1 MTWAYSGTRSEI
13 PSFCYSVLI
22 QFPIIISKTAAHIQ
36 HVFMNIFIFNS
47 NMMDLH
53 GCAIGIYRVS
63 LNFVHFVPVQCCA
76 SWTLKKKRENLSFR
90 YVTFEG
96 MDIISEA
103 DWKGAGVGG
112 GLDKSSEILTSK
124 LYFIGRLYNYLRKTM
139 YKSSSNWVPVQ
150 WFLTELCLLN

>member
-22 QFPIIISKTAAHIQ
+22 HFPIIISKTAAHIQ

-76 SWTLKKKRENLSFR
+76 SWTLKKKWENLSFR

-112 GLDKSSEILTSK
+112 G
-124 LYFIGRLYNYLRKTM
+124 
-139 YKSSSNWVPVQ
+139 
-150 WFLTELCLLN
+150 